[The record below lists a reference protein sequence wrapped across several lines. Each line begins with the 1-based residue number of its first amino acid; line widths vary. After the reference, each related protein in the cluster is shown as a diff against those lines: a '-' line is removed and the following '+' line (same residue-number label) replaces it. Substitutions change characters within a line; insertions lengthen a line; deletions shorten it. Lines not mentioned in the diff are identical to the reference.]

1 MYKLAIPGEVFTTPT
16 LSGVF
21 ALFANEQVQ
30 ATETA
35 SIELQGDA
43 PEVRVARHNGMLG
56 IRRDGAVAD
65 IVEAMFDE
73 VHSLWLSTYGPEP
86 KPWQIRASH
95 WDLLFS
101 LFDLARTPT
110 RFLSTNQID
119 AEKAAAREAHRFFNL
134 SSLFSDIATERFGF
148 ASGGPRVPGG
158 STNGRHEV
166 HVAYAL
172 LHNEP
177 IPEDVLTEYRT
188 MDTAFRYDLE
198 WAPTLLAVPS
208 LRGRLP
214 AAKLQQLVSV
224 MRVAKRPVTAETVD
238 ELVAAVAGVSDAP
251 DFIEVDD
258 ALFAAGILQLDALPA
273 MFNEPVALGQPV
285 NALATRLRELMAD
298 SRREKALDHA
308 DIQRAQGRLSGRRH
322 SLERSMALL
331 AHGRETF
338 EWANRVAVALE
349 SRDVAGLLNILD
361 TSDDHNL
368 SSKQVVLGFHGVKLR
383 GLKAKA
389 RRRAI
394 FELCGLDAAAQ
405 VEWEANELARKQTER
420 KEDDAQRAKEAAQN
434 ARYQRADGVVI
445 DGAQHVEDAIA
456 SGFREIRDW
465 RKGASRQYA
474 LVNPELNEARR
485 VQAKDG
491 TLDYARAMLERLAA

>member
-1 MYKLAIPGEVFTTPT
+1 
-16 LSGVF
+16 
-21 ALFANEQVQ
+21 
-30 ATETA
+30 
-35 SIELQGDA
+35 
-43 PEVRVARHNGMLG
+43 
-56 IRRDGAVAD
+56 
-65 IVEAMFDE
+65 
-73 VHSLWLSTYGPEP
+73 
-86 KPWQIRASH
+86 
-95 WDLLFS
+95 
-101 LFDLARTPT
+101 
-110 RFLSTNQID
+110 
-119 AEKAAAREAHRFFNL
+119 
-134 SSLFSDIATERFGF
+134 
-148 ASGGPRVPGG
+148 
-158 STNGRHEV
+158 
-166 HVAYAL
+166 
-172 LHNEP
+172 
-177 IPEDVLTEYRT
+177 
-188 MDTAFRYDLE
+188 
-198 WAPTLLAVPS
+198 
-208 LRGRLP
+208 
-214 AAKLQQLVSV
+214 

-238 ELVAAVAGVSDAP
+238 ELVAAVVGVSDAP